1 MDRSNISKSV
11 IFVEITWSVAN
22 GVLLYAFTL
31 KWTNSTSSPY
41 LICEFLKGLIN
52 SSVKAGS
59 ISFLYMSLEHFASIQ
74 QIRSSW
80 HQRNKKK
87 KNWSQKLKVEISLL
101 PMAVSNWDESI
112 RGRSSSK
119 CKSCS
124 IRLAS
129 KKGRKTLMS
138 VHLKNLPQKK
148 KVPLV

>member
-1 MDRSNISKSV
+1 MHLYNKSEV
-11 IFVEITWSVAN
+11 PGTKET
-22 GVLLYAFTL
+22 
-31 KWTNSTSSPY
+31 
-41 LICEFLKGLIN
+41 
-52 SSVKAGS
+52 
-59 ISFLYMSLEHFASIQ
+59 
-74 QIRSSW
+74 R
-80 HQRNKKK
+80 RK

-148 KVPLV
+148 KGASCVKLGVNLSYKTFTGQL